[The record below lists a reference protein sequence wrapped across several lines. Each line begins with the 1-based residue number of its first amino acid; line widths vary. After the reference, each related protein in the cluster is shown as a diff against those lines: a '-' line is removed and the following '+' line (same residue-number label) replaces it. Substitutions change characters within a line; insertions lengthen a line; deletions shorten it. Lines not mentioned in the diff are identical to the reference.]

1 MRIDALGES
10 AYILRDLSAPAPDI
24 AALASALTGVREA
37 VPSYETVGVY
47 VDPDKFDEGDFK
59 LLEGTAIDSAKPAKV
74 YTVPVCYEM
83 GDDLQEASSTL
94 GLKQEDLIA
103 QHSGQEYTCFAVGF
117 SPGFPYL
124 GYLPEGLQGLGRRA
138 QPRVRVPKGSVGITG
153 KQTGIYPE
161 ETPGGWHLIGRTPLE
176 LVSLADRY
184 FPIAAGDR
192 IRFRMIGVEE
202 FESMRG
208 QRL

>member
-1 MRIDALGES
+1 MGES
-10 AYILRDLSAPAPDI
+10 AYILRDLNASAPNVATL
-24 AALASALTGVREA
+24 ALALPGVREA
-37 VPSYETVGVY
+37 VPSYETVGVF
-47 VDPDKFDEGDFK
+47 VDPDRFDEGDFK
-59 LLEGTAIDSAKPAKV
+59 LLERSEGSFTGEPSKV
-74 YTVPVCYEM
+74 HSVPVCYDL
-83 GDDLQEASSTL
+83 GDDLQETAASL
-94 GLKQEDLIA
+94 GLKREDVVE

-192 IRFRMIGVEE
+192 IRFRPIGVEE
-202 FESMRG
+202 FESMQG